1 MGFVLLPLAEHG
13 DNGVSIDAECQ
24 RMRGK
29 VFPGDCRFANAGRAI
44 QEYEFRTVHSFIVTG
59 CLIKH
64 KHCILAL
71 MNTDILEQ
79 IARALVASGKGL
91 LAADESNASCEKRF
105 DAVGVACTEDARR
118 EYRELLVTTPGAE
131 EILSGV
137 IFFDETF
144 WQSTEHGQVFREF
157 LKNRGV
163 IPGIKVDKGLVD
175 LPGFPGEKVTQ
186 GLDGLADRMATYAA
200 AGGKFAKWRA
210 VITIGDGIPTDECI
224 GANTFALARY
234 ARICQEY
241 NVVPI
246 VEPEVIFD
254 GDHTSEQCEQVMA
267 HTFDILF
274 QTMRAFRVHL
284 PGAILKTSMVLPGKD
299 SGTPINHDEVAERT
313 VRVLREHV
321 PHELGG
327 VVFLSGGQ
335 TPTDAFINLN
345 RIARS
350 GPHPWAVT
358 FSYSRALQDPVLKT
372 WAKHRHDVNTIQD
385 VFLTQLKTAAAAS
398 KGELDESAL
407 ETDAF
412 VSHSQ
417 DL

>member
-1 MGFVLLPLAEHG
+1 MYTL
-13 DNGVSIDAECQ
+13 N
-24 RMRGK
+24 
-29 VFPGDCRFANAGRAI
+29 
-44 QEYEFRTVHSFIVTG
+44 
-59 CLIKH
+59 
-64 KHCILAL
+64 
-71 MNTDILEQ
+71 MNTDLLES
-79 IARALVASGKGL
+79 IAKDLTAAGKGL

-105 DAVGVACTEDARR
+105 DAVGVACTEETRR
-118 EYRELLVTTPGAE
+118 EYRELLITTPEAE
-131 EILSGV
+131 AILSGV

-144 WQSTEHGQVFREF
+144 WQSTGHGQVFREY
-157 LKNRGV
+157 LKNREV
-163 IPGIKVDKGLVD
+163 MPGIKVDKGLVD

-186 GLDGLADRMATYAA
+186 GLDGLAERMATYAA
-200 AGGKFAKWRA
+200 AGARFAKWRA

-224 GANTFALARY
+224 GAHTFALARY

-241 NVVPI
+241 NIVPI
-246 VEPEVIFD
+246 VEPEIIFD
-254 GDHTSEQCEQVMA
+254 GDHTNEQCEQVMA

-299 SGTPINHDEVAERT
+299 SGIAIEHDDVADRT
-313 VRVLREHV
+313 CRVLHEHV

-345 RIARS
+345 RIAKR
-350 GPHPWAVT
+350 GPHPWGMT
-358 FSYSRALQDPVLKT
+358 FSYSRALQDPVLKM
-372 WAKHRHDVNTIQD
+372 WAKHRDDVNGIQEL
-385 VFLTQLKTAAAAS
+385 FLKQLKTAAAAS

-407 ETDAF
+407 ETDEF